1 MHIFYPTDSIS
12 ATYGNKSWFALP
24 FQNAYYIGMAVGFS
38 LLTFWNEKLH
48 WEKCDSHK
56 GYGLT
61 VHKRPSKSSL
71 AKSTSTRH
79 YSFPAYVVSHLHY
92 WIKAVT
98 TQQKAHWSLLMKG
111 AIHSSLSSEA
121 IHTAQKDLFV
131 LEAEA
136 RAILI
141 SPSFSYSSA
150 NRPYIDGGCTVYKW
164 NVLSFRAV
172 NLNILI
178 LARIRLVE
186 RHL

>member
-1 MHIFYPTDSIS
+1 MLITLGWLLGSRCWLF
-12 ATYGNKSWFALP
+12 GMKSF
-24 FQNAYYIGMAVGFS
+24 IGRNG
-38 LLTFWNEKLH
+38 
-48 WEKCDSHK
+48 DSHK

-136 RAILI
+136 TAILI